1 MAWHYS
7 NSNTRIDSI
16 QCAMPCALGNSTKG
30 VLRITKEM
38 FDDNGVSVA
47 IQKNSSHSG
56 PQSDSTASLGFNV
69 RNANTPVHLFFHL
82 ELAKLFD
89 KSKKKLYMA
98 NMIWPFK
105 LTIFGEVYTLI
116 SRGFWADSHYWGKV
130 MCNVNGVLGVWM
142 HDDPQNAG
150 YARLVDTVAG
160 SIGGAHQ
167 DTSWVIYS
175 RGWTTEEAAP
185 PKFNINW
192 PPPLAEAPSPLNHL
206 LEEDLLPWDRSTP
219 QSPLADVQR
228 KTVEPLVAKATLGR
242 PKKEKESLSTFQFK
256 PAMDLVDPDA
266 EILQARREAS
276 WHVHLPSNLIKLAP
290 KAGSAA
296 LTKVLGT
303 KEAPAPKK
311 AAATKNVPAPKEV
324 PATKKAPAP
333 KKVPASKKALK
344 ISSICLI
351 TILSLTFLQRF
362 PKEMGILA
370 RPPKFNINWPPPLA
384 EAPSP
389 LNHLLEEDLLP
400 WDRSTP
406 QSPLAD
412 VQRKTVEPLVAKATL
427 GRPKKEKNPSVLFNS
442 SQRWIWLIPMLK
454 YYRRAAKPA
463 GIEAPAPKKSG
474 SNQECA
480 STKRSAG
487 NQEGTST
494 KESAGKQEG
503 TKDILNLPDHNPQP
517 HILTTIPEGD
527 GHTSKVEVD
536 NVNGPL
542 SNNSKI
548 GHELDF
554 TLLQS
559 TNGWPPKFNINSPPP
574 LAEATSPLN
583 HLLEG
588 DLLPLDRN
596 TPQSP
601 LADVQH
607 ETVEPLVA
615 KATLGCPKKEKE
627 SLTTFEFKPA
637 MDLVDPNAEILQ
649 AHREANWHVHLPSNL
664 IELAP
669 KAGSAALTKV
679 LGTKKAPAPKKV
691 PATKNVLAPK
701 EVPATKK
708 APAPKKVPASKKALA
723 LKNGPVPKKPPASTS
738 CTPLT
743 SQAAAIT
750 PFQPALLTDADW
762 ERMAACGDAYW
773 KSHQKEQT
781 AAEIRM
787 SSQDNKPPT
796 PSQLPPTFHPKSC
809 LNNSILNQSQK
820 RKITGC
826 SSIKTPD
833 NKQVACENWI
843 DVNDVNAAND
853 DDQRSSNSK

>member
-16 QCAMPCALGNSTKG
+16 RCAMPCALGNSTKG

-38 FDDNGVSVA
+38 FDDNGVSCSNPKELLSLWSTIGLHGISG
-47 IQKNSSHSG
+47 IQCPQCKANSKKTKLRKAK
-56 PQSDSTASLGFNV
+56 PIVEDSAVLTPSNNLNKLSIISFLE
-69 RNANTPVHLFFHL
+69 ANTPVHLFFHL

-185 PKFNINW
+185 PKFNINS

-370 RPPKFNINWPPPLA
+370 RPPKFNIN
-384 EAPSP
+384 
-389 LNHLLEEDLLP
+389 
-400 WDRSTP
+400 
-406 QSPLAD
+406 
-412 VQRKTVEPLVAKATL
+412 
-427 GRPKKEKNPSVLFNS
+427 
-442 SQRWIWLIPMLK
+442 
-454 YYRRAAKPA
+454 
-463 GIEAPAPKKSG
+463 
-474 SNQECA
+474 
-480 STKRSAG
+480 
-487 NQEGTST
+487 
-494 KESAGKQEG
+494 
-503 TKDILNLPDHNPQP
+503 
-517 HILTTIPEGD
+517 
-527 GHTSKVEVD
+527 
-536 NVNGPL
+536 
-542 SNNSKI
+542 
-548 GHELDF
+548 
-554 TLLQS
+554 
-559 TNGWPPKFNINSPPP
+559 SPPP

-583 HLLEG
+583 HLLEE

-691 PATKNVLAPK
+691 PATKNALAPK

-773 KSHQKEQT
+773 KSHRKEQT

>member
-1 MAWHYS
+1 
-7 NSNTRIDSI
+7 
-16 QCAMPCALGNSTKG
+16 
-30 VLRITKEM
+30 M
-38 FDDNGVSVA
+38 FDDNGVSCSNPKELLSLWSTIGLHGISG
-47 IQKNSSHSG
+47 IQCPQCKANSKKTKLRKAK
-56 PQSDSTASLGFNV
+56 PIVEDSAVLTPSNNLNKLSIISFLE
-69 RNANTPVHLFFHL
+69 ANTPVHLFFHL

-175 RGWTTEEAAP
+175 RGWTTEEAAFVDKSIARISKDSPKFPSRIPFTHMKICLITILSLTFLQRFPKEMGILARP

-206 LEEDLLPWDRSTP
+206 LEEDLLPWDHSTP

-370 RPPKFNINWPPPLA
+370 SPITPKSSVGRGSSALGSQYTSI
-384 EAPSP
+384 S
-389 LNHLLEEDLLP
+389 
-400 WDRSTP
+400 
-406 QSPLAD
+406 LAD
-412 VQRKTVEPLVAKATL
+412 VQRKTVAKATL
-427 GRPKKEKNPSVLFNS
+427 GRPRRKKNPSVLFNS
-442 SQRWIWLIPMLK
+442 SQRWIWICSIDK
-454 YYRRAAKPA
+454 SVGDQGGTSTKKAAATKNVPA
-463 GIEAPAPKKSG
+463 PKRSAATKKAPAP
-474 SNQECA
+474 
-480 STKRSAG
+480 
-487 NQEGTST
+487 

-559 TNGWPPKFNINSPPP
+559 TNGWLLALLAVDLEKFPDADSATKHEPPHIASKSSVGRGSSAFGSQY
-574 LAEATSPLN
+574 TSI
-583 HLLEG
+583 
-588 DLLPLDRN
+588 
-596 TPQSP
+596 S

-773 KSHQKEQT
+773 KSH
-781 AAEIRM
+781 
-787 SSQDNKPPT
+787 
-796 PSQLPPTFHPKSC
+796 
-809 LNNSILNQSQK
+809 
-820 RKITGC
+820 
-826 SSIKTPD
+826 
-833 NKQVACENWI
+833 
-843 DVNDVNAAND
+843 
-853 DDQRSSNSK
+853 

>member
-7 NSNTRIDSI
+7 NLNTRIDSI
-16 QCAMPCALGNSTKG
+16 RCAMPCALGNSTKG

-38 FDDNGVSVA
+38 FDDNGVSCSNPKELLSLWSTIGLHGISG
-47 IQKNSSHSG
+47 IQCPQCKANSKKTKLRKAK
-56 PQSDSTASLGFNV
+56 PIVEDSAVLTPSNNLNKLSIISFLE
-69 RNANTPVHLFFHL
+69 ANTPVHLFFHL

-206 LEEDLLPWDRSTP
+206 LEEDLLPWDHSTPQSPLADVQRKTVEPLVAKATLGRPKKEKESLSTFQFKPAMDLVDPDAEILQARREASWHVHLPSNLIKLAPKAGSAALTKVPPKFNINWPPPLAEAPSPLNHLLEEDLLPWDHSTP

-370 RPPKFNINWPPPLA
+370 RPPKFNIN
-384 EAPSP
+384 
-389 LNHLLEEDLLP
+389 
-400 WDRSTP
+400 
-406 QSPLAD
+406 
-412 VQRKTVEPLVAKATL
+412 
-427 GRPKKEKNPSVLFNS
+427 
-442 SQRWIWLIPMLK
+442 
-454 YYRRAAKPA
+454 
-463 GIEAPAPKKSG
+463 
-474 SNQECA
+474 
-480 STKRSAG
+480 
-487 NQEGTST
+487 
-494 KESAGKQEG
+494 
-503 TKDILNLPDHNPQP
+503 
-517 HILTTIPEGD
+517 
-527 GHTSKVEVD
+527 
-536 NVNGPL
+536 
-542 SNNSKI
+542 
-548 GHELDF
+548 
-554 TLLQS
+554 
-559 TNGWPPKFNINSPPP
+559 SPPP

-583 HLLEG
+583 HLLEE

-596 TPQSP
+596 TPQSH

-691 PATKNVLAPK
+691 PATKNALAPK